1 MTEPTVHMT
10 STIAWLPLVFG
21 GLPHTDVMEAWD
33 ALLSRFPEIPC
44 WPRLPRKSY
53 LENMYTQY
61 SERFPGVSLDDGAIY
76 VDRRKDID
84 RGIEVLYLAYLEDD
98 LAYGRISGAYAA
110 GLDALRRGDV
120 ALPHKPVA
128 IRGEIT
134 GPVSWGLTIVD
145 ENRRPI
151 LYDRVMEDAVA
162 KHLRLKAAW
171 QEEALRRFSPNT
183 IMIVNEP
190 YMASFGSSS
199 VALSKEHTIELFEDV
214 FAGLQGLKGIYCSGT
229 TDWSV
234 LANTSADLLCF
245 DAYDYVQSLTD
256 YAEELG
262 AFVARGGILVWGIV
276 PAGAPARSETVESLV
291 ARLEDAMDLLAE
303 AGVPREQLEAQG
315 MVSPSTSLGALR
327 VPLAE
332 HVLDLTEA
340 VSAAM
345 RARYGASTHPP
356 EQSSQQQRKR
366 EE

>member
-1 MTEPTVHMT
+1 MTEAPASPQMEL
-10 STIAWLPLVFG
+10 AWLPLVFG
-21 GLPHTDVMEAWD
+21 GLPHTDVFEAWD

-61 SERFPGVSLDDGAIY
+61 SERFPGVTLDDAAIH

-84 RGIEVLYLAYLEDD
+84 RGLEVLYLAYLEDD

-110 GLDALRRGDV
+110 GLDALRRGDISFPREP
-120 ALPHKPVA
+120 LA

-151 LYDRVMEDAVA
+151 LYDEVMEDAVA

-171 QEEALRRFSPNT
+171 QEEALQRYCPHS

-199 VALSKEHTIELFEDV
+199 VALSAEHAIELFEDV
-214 FAGLQGLKGIYCSGT
+214 FAGLKGLKGIYCSGA

-234 LANTSADLLCF
+234 LAGTSADLLCF
-245 DAYDYVQSLTD
+245 DAYDYVQSLVD
-256 YAEELG
+256 YAEDLAG
-262 AFVARGGILVWGIV
+262 FMARGGVLGWGIV
-276 PAGAPARSETVESLV
+276 PAGAPARSESVESLV
-291 ARLEDAMDLLAE
+291 KRLESGIDLLAE
-303 AGVPREQLEAQG
+303 AGVPREQLLTQG
-315 MVSPSTSLGALR
+315 MVSPSTSLGALS
-327 VPLAE
+327 VQLSE
-332 HVLDLTEA
+332 QVLDLTQA
-340 VSAAM
+340 VSAEL
-345 RARYGASTHPP
+345 RARYGAAPP
-356 EQSSQQQRKR
+356 PDDDPPQQQA
-366 EE
+366 

>member
-1 MTEPTVHMT
+1 MTEQTASLT
-10 STIAWLPLVFG
+10 SKIAWLPLVFG
-21 GLPHTDVMEAWD
+21 GLPHTDVMEAWET
-33 ALLSRFPEIPC
+33 LLSRFPEIPC

-53 LENMYTQY
+53 LENMYTQF
-61 SERFPGVSLDDGAIY
+61 SERFPGISLDDGAIF

-84 RGIEVLYLAYLEDD
+84 RGLEVLYLAYLEND
-98 LAYGRISGAYAA
+98 LAYGRISGAYAS

-120 ALPHKPVA
+120 ALSREPVA

-151 LYDRVMEDAVA
+151 LYDQVLEDAVA

-171 QEEALRRFSPNT
+171 QEEALRRFCPNT

-214 FAGLQGLKGIYCSGT
+214 FAGLQGLKGIYCSGA

-245 DAYDYVQSLTD
+245 DAYDYVQNLAE
-256 YAEELG
+256 YAEDLG

-276 PAGAPARSETVESLV
+276 PAGAPARSETVQSLV
-291 ARLEDAMDLLAE
+291 DRLEDALDSLAE
-303 AGVPREQLEAQG
+303 AGIPRERLAAQG
-315 MVSPSTSLGALR
+315 MVSPSTSLGALS
-327 VPLAE
+327 VSLAE
-332 HVLDLTEA
+332 HVLDLTQG
-340 VSAAM
+340 VSSAM
-345 RARYGASTHPP
+345 RARYGAPADPP
-356 EQSSQQQRKR
+356 EQPSEQQER

>member
-1 MTEPTVHMT
+1 MTESSADLT
-10 STIAWLPLVFG
+10 SKIAWLPLLFG
-21 GLPHTDVMEAWD
+21 GLPHTDVLEAWD
-33 ALLSRFPEIPC
+33 ALLTRFPEIPC

-61 SERFPGVSLDDGAIY
+61 SERFPGVSLDDGAIF

-84 RGIEVLYLAYLEDD
+84 RGLEVLYLAYLEDD

-120 ALPHKPVA
+120 VLPQEPLA

-151 LYDRVMEDAVA
+151 LYDRVLQDAVA

-171 QEEALRRFSPNT
+171 QEETLRRFCPNT
-183 IMIVNEP
+183 ITIVNEP

-199 VALSKEHTIELFEDV
+199 VPLSRERTIELFEDV
-214 FAGLQGLKGIYCSGT
+214 FAGLQGLKGIYCSGA

-234 LANTSADLLCF
+234 LTATSADLLCF
-245 DAYDYVQSLTD
+245 DAYDYLQSLVD
-256 YAEELG
+256 CAKELTE
-262 AFVARGGILVWGIV
+262 FVARGGILVWGIV
-276 PAGAPARSETVESLV
+276 PAGAPARTETAEALA
-291 ARLEDAMDLLAE
+291 ARLESAMDALAQ
-303 AGVPREQLEAQG
+303 AGVSRERMERQS
-315 MVSPSTSLGALR
+315 MISPSSSLGALS

-332 HVLDLTEA
+332 QVLDLTRA
-340 VSAAM
+340 VSVEM
-345 RARYGASTHPP
+345 RARYGIPP
-356 EQSSQQQRKR
+356 SAPAVPPQQQTR